1 MRGSEPRV
9 LPLNYPPSGAPAQ
22 GRRGR
27 EGNAFTT
34 ATGGL
39 VDAIPPAGGAVGGL
53 VGTGEPGEEMG
64 RGVGALGMA
73 VVGLAGAVASGARLR
88 TGMMLMAASAL
99 GGVLLEP
106 DLYLV
111 GAVLLAAAVAV
122 GLRVGVAEG

>member
-1 MRGSEPRV
+1 MRRIVSMIGALGAV
-9 LPLNYPPSGAPAQ
+9 L
-22 GRRGR
+22 
-27 EGNAFTT
+27 AF
-34 ATGGL
+34 
-39 VDAIPPAGGAVGGL
+39 GGAIVAL
-53 VGTGEPGEEMG
+53 LGTGEPGEEMA
-64 RGVGALGMA
+64 RGLGALGMA

-99 GGVLLEP
+99 GGVLREP